1 MISVD
6 EVEIRDLTPS
16 GVQLVKLDVNAPPA
30 AGWQRPADARSRWIH
45 IPVNDT
51 EVVTVSYASIRYPLL
66 FECAR

>member
-16 GVQLVKLDVNAPPA
+16 GVQLGKLDVNAPPA
-30 AGWQRPADARSRWIH
+30 AGWQRPADARFRWIH